1 MVYFFLK
8 VEPIKDDYLYLRQ
21 NTGMLVTIL
30 ARSFSKVD
38 RRIANTLFIFLD
50 LTGQLQCP

>member
-30 ARSFSKVD
+30 ARSFSKVG